1 MLRRKDED
9 LGSLGTKTAS
19 VNICIQQ
26 TTPLVNM
33 ADERE
38 NKSSKNDSKKDV
50 FLPRSVNE
58 IQKIKIE
65 KLMKNP
71 VG

>member
-1 MLRRKDED
+1 
-9 LGSLGTKTAS
+9 
-19 VNICIQQ
+19 
-26 TTPLVNM
+26 M

-58 IQKIKIE
+58 IQKMKIE